1 MKEAQGIINK
11 EAWRASTRE
20 LQPYG
25 STSSMD
31 DQDQDQNQSRERRAS
46 AGQTEGQGAKVRFD
60 QRGTKRQQEQE
71 EGEEEGT
78 EVDEDEIQDPSS
90 ITLPQE
96 GQGQGQEEFPPV
108 FQSPNLS
115 QPELFHNQQNQRQQ
129 QTRFAVPDLPSSD
142 RMKRSLPARRVLGKS
157 VSAPV
162 GRLGFGGMD
171 VDEGEGED
179 GFDISEWAG
188 KEDF

>member
-31 DQDQDQNQSRERRAS
+31 DQDQNQSRERRAS

-78 EVDEDEIQDPSS
+78 EVDEDEFQDPLS
-90 ITLPQE
+90 ITLPQD
-96 GQGQGQEEFPPV
+96 GQGQEEFPPV

-115 QPELFHNQQNQRQQ
+115 QPELYHNQQNQRQQ
-129 QTRFAVPDLPSSD
+129 QTRTRFAVPDLPSSD

>member
-31 DQDQDQNQSRERRAS
+31 DQDQDQSRERRAS

-60 QRGTKRQQEQE
+60 QRGTKRQQE
-71 EGEEEGT
+71 EGEEEEGT
-78 EVDEDEIQDPSS
+78 EVDEDEFQDPSS

-96 GQGQGQEEFPPV
+96 GQGQDEFPPV

-129 QTRFAVPDLPSSD
+129 QTQFAVPDLPD

-171 VDEGEGED
+171 LDEGQGED

>member
-25 STSSMD
+25 STSSSSLD
-31 DQDQDQNQSRERRAS
+31 EVKERRAS
-46 AGQTEGQGAKVRFD
+46 TGQQEGERERQKVRFD
-60 QRGTKRQQEQE
+60 QRGVKRTQE
-71 EGEEEGT
+71 EEEEEGEGT
-78 EVDEDEIQDPSS
+78 EVDEDEFQDPAS
-90 ITLPQE
+90 ITFDHTNQNQAQGR
-96 GQGQGQEEFPPV
+96 GQDEFPPV

-115 QPELFHNQQNQRQQ
+115 QPELFHNNQQR
-129 QTRFAVPDLPSSD
+129 QTRFAVPDLPD
-142 RMKRSLPARRVLGKS
+142 RMKRNLPARRALGKS

-171 VDEGEGED
+171 VDQEDGED